1 MIKFYK
7 IFWALLAMLG
17 FSACVEIDP
26 ESRSEQQPA
35 PNMQYAEPQMQQPQ
49 YVEPQAVEYV
59 DEYAYPPCL
68 QETTVVVYDDAGAYQ
83 VPGCV
88 MTAET
93 PMVESAPMVENS
105 SDETEAENDE
115 DEEIDPEVVLM
126 RYVEEGEES
135 YFETIDDD
143 DEFERV
149 SDYIESLSPE
159 ENNDDDEE

>member
-1 MIKFYK
+1 MADENENLIEITDDDGTVIKCSLYDIIEFEDKQY
-7 IFWALLAMLG
+7 ALL
-17 FSACVEIDP
+17 VE
-26 ESRSEQQPA
+26 
-35 PNMQYAEPQMQQPQ
+35 
-49 YVEPQAVEYV
+49 V
-59 DEYAYPPCL
+59 
-68 QETTVVVYDDAGAYQ
+68 
-83 VPGCV
+83 
-88 MTAET
+88 
-93 PMVESAPMVENS
+93 
-105 SDETEAENDE
+105 NDE